1 MGKTE
6 ITFVEDTIKDTLW
19 AIENDISNMPV
30 GALEESLKLLNAK
43 EGEDRA
49 EQLGKKIYSGQFF
62 DKKRDLIVCYTR
74 CFSQKLSW
82 KQGSDYIEAFRKENK
97 RAFARYE
104 ELLKEDDI
112 YSASICAVI
121 DSTDYDGMWD
131 SEVGEI
137 SNG

>member
-1 MGKTE
+1 MGKTKDE
-6 ITFVEDTIKDTLW
+6 FIEDIFDIAFGETKLKDELLKERDYETVTEK
-19 AIENDISNMPV
+19 IMEFSDN
-30 GALEESLKLLNAK
+30 ALKWE
-43 EGEDRA
+43 EGEDQA
-49 EQLGKKIYSGQFF
+49 G
-62 DKKRDLIVCYTR
+62 RDLIVCYTR

-121 DSTDYDGMWD
+121 DSTDYDG
-131 SEVGEI
+131 EI
-137 SNG
+137 SDAKTR

>member
-62 DKKRDLIVCYTR
+62 DKKSDMIVCYTR
-74 CFSQKLSW
+74 CFYGEHERHTS
-82 KQGSDYIEAFRKENK
+82 SDYIEAFRKENK

>member
-1 MGKTE
+1 ME
-6 ITFVEDTIKDTLW
+6 IEKLQQIVIELSERLADDTDYESNLKPKCQALLDYFSVNQDWDTAEQWMKED
-19 AIENDISNMPV
+19 
-30 GALEESLKLLNAK
+30 
-43 EGEDRA
+43 EDRA
-49 EQLGKKIYSGQFF
+49 ES
-62 DKKRDLIVCYTR
+62 DMIVCYTR
-74 CFSQKLSW
+74 CFYGEHERHTS
-82 KQGSDYIEAFRKENK
+82 SDYIEAFRKENK